1 MEESRYGKV
10 LLVEDD
16 EGIAGLVR
24 VALETAN
31 FHLTHVN
38 EGRAGL
44 QSAVSGGFDVILLDV
59 NLPGMDG
66 LTILREAKK
75 ACNTPIMML
84 SARQDDFDKILGLE
98 IGADDYLG
106 KPFNPL
112 ELVARVRAL
121 QRRGA
126 PLVAVPVAAAPP
138 ASSSEPSEIL
148 QVGELEID
156 SGARQVKVNGSEV
169 HLTATEFE
177 VLVTLASRPNRVLT
191 RQQLM
196 DMCWGPTWVGDEK
209 TVEVHLRRMRKKMQ
223 AFTRHDYIQAVRGV
237 GYRISPP

>member
-1 MEESRYGKV
+1 MEETSYGKV

-31 FHLTHVN
+31 FDLTHVN

-44 QSAVSGGFDVILLDV
+44 ASAVSGKFDVILLDV

-75 ACNTPIMML
+75 ASNTPIMML

-121 QRRGA
+121 QRRGKA
-126 PLVAVPVAAAPP
+126 AGPVAVAVAALP
-138 ASSSEPSEIL
+138 ASDPSEIL
-148 QVGELEID
+148 RVGELEID
-156 SGARQVKVNGSEV
+156 SGARQVKVNGHEV

-177 VLVTLASRPNRVLT
+177 VLVTLANRPNRVLT